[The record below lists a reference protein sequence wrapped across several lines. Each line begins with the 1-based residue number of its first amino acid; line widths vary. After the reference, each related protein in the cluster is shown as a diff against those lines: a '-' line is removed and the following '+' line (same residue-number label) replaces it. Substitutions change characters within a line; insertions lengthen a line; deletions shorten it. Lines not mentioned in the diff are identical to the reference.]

1 MGAAALAI
9 LLGLSTQVQPAMGV
23 TGREA
28 GAAPAAMPA
37 RGAFPGGTAQGKD
50 GPLSPRSAGVP
61 SPAKT
66 LPPGWTR
73 SHDVVATVQG
83 DGNGLHVLVA
93 DEASAYS
100 WRAVVTLGDPGV
112 DTTQWIGQGCV
123 TASGRYM
130 VVVYAPREV
139 TNMAS
144 EEGVLGRA
152 AVVDLRTGSVSQ
164 LGGGFSV
171 AYFSPGCGTGE
182 NVALTRGG
190 WGGDTPGLPATTT
203 LEMVNAQAGKAVSSM
218 TVPGQA
224 SSAVPYGNSVVA
236 AYGRGITQF
245 GANGH
250 NTTLAT
256 VSGVPF
262 RLAPDPSGGIGYQVV
277 KGSNVELYQVAGGR
291 AALLGSAP
299 QRSVKARRER
309 RQAVAD
315 GTGRHPAQGAAGG
328 VAGGGCAR
336 GVSDVNDG

>member
-1 MGAAALAI
+1 M
-9 LLGLSTQVQPAMGV
+9 
-23 TGREA
+23 
-28 GAAPAAMPA
+28 
-37 RGAFPGGTAQGKD
+37 
-50 GPLSPRSAGVP
+50 
-61 SPAKT
+61 
-66 LPPGWTR
+66 
-73 SHDVVATVQG
+73 
-83 DGNGLHVLVA
+83 
-93 DEASAYS
+93 
-100 WRAVVTLGDPGV
+100 
-112 DTTQWIGQGCV
+112 
-123 TASGRYM
+123 
-130 VVVYAPREV
+130 
-139 TNMAS
+139 
-144 EEGVLGRA
+144 
-152 AVVDLRTGSVSQ
+152 
-164 LGGGFSV
+164 
-171 AYFSPGCGTGE
+171 
-182 NVALTRGG
+182 TRGG

-299 QRSVKARRER
+299 QRSVEDRRER

-336 GVSDVNDG
+336 GVSDVNDGCRAVTDVSNGAPVGGTRASPAAALPEKITAQVLSGGRPRVSFTVPAAAAGPVPLTVSGPADGRADRSQAAPRRIATPGPRLPRGQTRARRPRRPTQPAPSPSTIPRCRPRSRISSRLSGPPTRPCTVT